1 MVVVD
6 VPVLVHTADD
16 GMEVRYAVL
25 GFLVQPYGGLAAR
38 YVGAW
43 GNDIAVL
50 VTYLLAVESR
60 RKVIPQSIA
69 GLISMR
75 MTLFL
80 MFAWFMVANFIS
92 VHIPVASMPCGMKL
106 SQMRVIFS
114 GCFLFFDSPDT

>member
-1 MVVVD
+1 MYVHGGSPAPLPCDLFSRPLCAEVDGVVVVD

-60 RKVIPQSIA
+60 RKVIPQ
-69 GLISMR
+69 L
-75 MTLFL
+75 
-80 MFAWFMVANFIS
+80 
-92 VHIPVASMPCGMKL
+92 
-106 SQMRVIFS
+106 
-114 GCFLFFDSPDT
+114 